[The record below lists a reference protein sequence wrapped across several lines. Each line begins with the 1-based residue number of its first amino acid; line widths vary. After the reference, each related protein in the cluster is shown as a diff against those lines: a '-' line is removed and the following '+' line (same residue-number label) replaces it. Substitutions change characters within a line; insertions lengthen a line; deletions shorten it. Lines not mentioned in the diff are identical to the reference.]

1 MGIQCLEFSPMKCE
15 IAESTQNNP
24 NLELKMWSEC
34 EDQSWIRCS
43 GHAEENA
50 EVKDN
55 DEFTPNYVSK

>member
-1 MGIQCLEFSPMKCE
+1 
-15 IAESTQNNP
+15 
-24 NLELKMWSEC
+24 MWSEC